1 MVNRGLDRVAADP
14 TPEPLSRAPLFALL
28 AGTVIVFITLG
39 MRHSFGLFLP
49 PVTLELGLGREVFGF
64 AVALQNLLWGLG
76 QPIAG
81 IAADKLGSGR
91 VVVVGG
97 ILYAAGLAFAA
108 FSTTAGGLYLG
119 FGGLIGLGLSATSY
133 AVVLGAI
140 GRRFPAERRTRALGL
155 ASVGGSLGMFLSV
168 PATVAL
174 LDQFAWSSALLILAA
189 AAGVVVFLAVGLSG
203 GIPADTSGQRE
214 QSLRQALGEAAGH
227 RGYLLLI
234 LGFFVCGFQLAFVGT
249 HIPAY
254 LIDRGMP
261 ANTGGTALA
270 IIGFTNI
277 IGTFCCGLLGDWYS
291 KRKVLAVLY
300 TMRALA
306 TLYFLYAPL
315 SIVSVSVFAAVMGLT
330 WLGTVPL
337 TSGIVAQV
345 FGPRYLATLVGFVFL
360 MHQIGSFLGAWLGG
374 FVYDRTGSYEPVW
387 WCAAVLAALAAA
399 VHLMIDER
407 PVVRLEHGQVLAGR

>member
-1 MVNRGLDRVAADP
+1 MTKPSPVRTAPGSKAGV
-14 TPEPLSRAPLFALL
+14 SGHAPLFALL
-28 AGTVIVFITLG
+28 AGTLIVFITLG

-49 PVTLELGLGREVFGF
+49 PVTMELDLGREVFGF

-91 VVVVGG
+91 VVLVGG
-97 ILYAAGLAFAA
+97 ILYAAGLVLAA
-108 FSTTAGGLYLG
+108 FSTTAGELYVG
-119 FGGLIGLGLSATSY
+119 FGVLIGLGLSATSY

-168 PATVAL
+168 PATVGL
-174 LDQFAWSSALLILAA
+174 LDQFTWSNALLILAA
-189 AAGVVVFLAVGLSG
+189 AAGVVAFLAVGLSG
-203 GIPADTSGQRE
+203 SVPDDTTGQRE
-214 QSLRQALGEAAGH
+214 QSLRQALAEAAGH
-227 RGYLLLI
+227 RGYLLLV

-254 LIDRGMP
+254 LTDRGM
-261 ANTGGTALA
+261 AASTGGTALA

-277 IGTFCCGLLGDWYS
+277 IGTFCCGLLGDWFS

-300 TMRALA
+300 TLRAVA

-315 SIVSVSVFAAVMGLT
+315 SLMSVSVFAAIMGLT

-387 WCAAVLAALAAA
+387 WCAVVLAVLAAA
-399 VHLMIDER
+399 VHLLIDER
-407 PVVRLEHGQVLAGR
+407 PVVRLGLGPLVAAK